1 MGTFLYA
8 APLDALLARSL
19 APSPSTTYGSG
30 SKMRVSV
37 SFRRIPLPPSFP
49 SPPLRG
55 VQIFLCH
62 CHSSANHPQLIIVFV
77 IFLASSVDDGEFS
90 SSSHK
95 TKSSLQHYL
104 NALLLAACR
113 LLPYSTLAATFSF
126 EDDDYNVANYY
137 FIKMKVRFILHMEQ
151 QQQPVSSRSRRFRLI
166 ESHTYSGQ
174 SFPSACGFN
183 FRAKP
188 ESAFRRR

>member
-1 MGTFLYA
+1 MLIICICSVSESISPLSVLKHRSYRLHACLVKGDVMGTFLYA
-8 APLDALLARSL
+8 APLDACLLARSL
-19 APSPSTTYGSG
+19 APSSSTTYGSG

-49 SPPLRG
+49 SRPLRG

-104 NALLLAACR
+104 NALLLLAGFFPIQR
-113 LLPYSTLAATFSF
+113 LL
-126 EDDDYNVANYY
+126 
-137 FIKMKVRFILHMEQ
+137 
-151 QQQPVSSRSRRFRLI
+151 RRFRSRTTTTTSPTIISL
-166 ESHTYSGQ
+166 
-174 SFPSACGFN
+174 
-183 FRAKP
+183 K
-188 ESAFRRR
+188 